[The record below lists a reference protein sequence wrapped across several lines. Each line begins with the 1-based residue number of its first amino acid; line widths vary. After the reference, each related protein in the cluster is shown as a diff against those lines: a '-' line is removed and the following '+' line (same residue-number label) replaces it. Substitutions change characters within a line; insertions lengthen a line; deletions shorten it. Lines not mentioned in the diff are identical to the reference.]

1 MYLVL
6 CYLMFQEQANE
17 EKKGPPVIF
26 KAIQFA
32 KEVFGSSNIDIYH
45 NIPENS
51 NATKTNHSEEA
62 VKKDSAS
69 DKL

>member
-1 MYLVL
+1 
-6 CYLMFQEQANE
+6 MFQEQANE

-45 NIPENS
+45 NIQDNS
-51 NATKTNHSEEA
+51 NA
-62 VKKDSAS
+62 
-69 DKL
+69 KLCCFNVITDILEDTDTILDDP